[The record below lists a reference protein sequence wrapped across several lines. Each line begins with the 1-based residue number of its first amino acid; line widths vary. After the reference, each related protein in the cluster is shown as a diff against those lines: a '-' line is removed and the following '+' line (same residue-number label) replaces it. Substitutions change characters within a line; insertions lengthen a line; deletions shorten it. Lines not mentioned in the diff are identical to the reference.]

1 MSPLDMSRFTDE
13 HLNTMVALAFD
24 LDDAEAIQEL
34 AQTPDPE
41 LSPMEHTT
49 ADMLLTAAYAK
60 ADRQS
65 KRSRSDRIRSSLQR
79 VMPVIMR
86 IAACILVAATLSFTV
101 AFASSPVFRSRVMKI
116 VQRLESN
123 DTMLG
128 FYFEE
133 DASRAFVVPQEWTGT
148 NFPAML
154 PDGFSV
160 SDTSSNPASITYT
173 SRTGQYFCF
182 TEHTEETTVT
192 GSTQDASTRC
202 INVGGRI
209 AYLVK
214 DEMDTNL
221 ILHITWQKDNRF
233 FTVYSENID
242 VSMLLEIASS
252 VRKIVR

>member
-1 MSPLDMSRFTDE
+1 MSPLDMRRYADE
-13 HLNTMVALAFD
+13 HLDTMIALAFD
-24 LDDAEAIQEL
+24 LDDAEAVQEL

-41 LSPMEHTT
+41 LSPREQAT
-49 ADMLLTAAYAK
+49 ADLLLTAAYAK

-148 NFPAML
+148 NFPAIL

-160 SDTSSNPASITYT
+160 SETSSNPASITYT
-173 SRTGQYFCF
+173 SRLGQCFCF
-182 TEHTEETTVT
+182 TEHTEESNVTV
-192 GSTQDASTRC
+192 STQDAVIQC

-214 DEMDTNL
+214 SDTDTTVA
-221 ILHITWQKDNRF
+221 LHLAWQKENRF
-233 FTVYSENID
+233 FTIYAENID
-242 VSMLLEIASS
+242 VSMLIEIAAS